1 MDNRETQSRVA
12 RFAGFWHP
20 DAMRKILFT
29 LFALAVATS
38 IAQAD
43 GDLDKRLT
51 AFDKNRLTKLD
62 ATVTAALAEARRGGS
77 PGDIAILDT
86 ALAGKPLPLA
96 EGYDP
101 RGNWKCRT
109 IKAGGTLPLT
119 VYPWFACR
127 ISEDGAGWQLEKLT
141 GSQRT
146 NGMFYTLSA
155 TRLAYLGAGYVV
167 GDKPRRYGEDPKENQ
182 VAIVERRGKNRLVF
196 LFPQP
201 QYESKLDIMVMEKR

>member
-1 MDNRETQSRVA
+1 MGCRETQSRVA
-12 RFAGFWHP
+12 QFAGIWQP

-29 LFALAVATS
+29 LLALAAATS

-51 AFDKNRLTKLD
+51 EFDKNRLAKLD
-62 ATVTAALAEARRGGS
+62 ANVITALAEARRGGTTE
-77 PGDIAILDT
+77 DVAILDA

-127 ISEDGAGWQLEKLT
+127 IREDGAGWQLEKLT

-146 NGMFYTLSA
+146 RGMFYTLSA

-167 GDKPRRYGEDPKENQ
+167 GDKPRSYGEDPKENQ
-182 VAIVERRGKNRLVF
+182 VAIVERRGRNRLVF
-196 LFPQP
+196 LFPLP
-201 QYESKLDIMVMEKR
+201 QYESKLDILVMER